1 MSDLAGVEGLIK
13 SYRRFVASEWREH
26 APPQQRVWFAI
37 YEPQEE
43 RRLRLRL
50 GTFEEATIRAGL
62 TWIPCDLTDEFARWM
77 AAQDYAQSYFEYPE
91 DLTGMAL
98 DGFAEHAAR
107 VIREKLSAP
116 EAGDKSVVAV
126 YGVGSLFGL
135 ARVSRLMELVT
146 PDIRG
151 KLLIFFPGEHESGNY
166 RLLDA
171 RDGWNYLAIPITA
184 QESGA
189 R

>member
-1 MSDLAGVEGLIK
+1 LAGVEGLIK
-13 SYRRFVASEWREH
+13 SYGRFVASEWREH

-50 GTFEEATIRAGL
+50 GAFEEGTIRAGRI
-62 TWIPCDLTDEFARWM
+62 WIPCDLTDEFARWM
-77 AAQDYAQSYFEYPE
+77 AVQNYAQDYFECPE

-98 DGFAEHAAR
+98 DGFAEHVAG
-107 VIREKLSAP
+107 VIRERLSAP
-116 EAGDKSVVAV
+116 EAEEKSVVAV
-126 YGVGSLFGL
+126 YGVASLFGL
-135 ARVSRLMELVT
+135 ARVSRLMEMVT
-146 PDIRG
+146 PYIRG
-151 KLLIFFPGEHESGNY
+151 RLLIFFPGEHEGGNY